1 MLTMPQFNLK
11 DSPSEPHAAKVLARV
26 PRDSVALLQ
35 ATVALRRVTA
45 PHHSVRW
52 HIAMATVMAGMYIF
66 LSRLFVSSNTSI
78 SKKPKGETTAN
89 IPRSNSGK
97 APYSEY
103 STQTPFSNYFLTRF

>member
-11 DSPSEPHAAKVLARV
+11 DSPSEPLAAKVLARV
-26 PRDSVALLQ
+26 PRGSVALLRV
-35 ATVALRRVTA
+35 TVVLRLVTA
-45 PHHSVRW
+45 PHHNVRW
-52 HIAMATVMAGMYIF
+52 HTAMATVMAGMYIF
-66 LSRLFVSSNTSI
+66 LSRLSANSNTSS

-103 STQTPFSNYFLTRF
+103 SGLTLR